1 MNSQFAIMISLDAAD
16 TELVHWWNIF
26 YRYTDLSYSGCPTVN
41 PAYYMTVT
49 NSSFMYEV
57 NIAAYIVSNSWSGV
71 GFNPAEIL
79 VITFWSLFMHGV
91 NSSFN
96 LCYCWVQEGNYEW
109 GILVN
114 NISWHIVC
122 TSLNRSDAIWPFDLL
137 LCFCIEWLQQ

>member
-79 VITFWSLFMHGV
+79 VITF
-91 NSSFN
+91 
-96 LCYCWVQEGNYEW
+96 
-109 GILVN
+109 
-114 NISWHIVC
+114 
-122 TSLNRSDAIWPFDLL
+122 
-137 LCFCIEWLQQ
+137 